1 MNYYEFL
8 NKQLETPQG
17 QQIGQNKIKQ
27 PPSGKEPLF
36 NNDTPS
42 VKLDGKPIFSK
53 ADKTEVNEIN
63 FDKLV
68 SEEAV
73 TDDNQKFSALEFVL
87 KTFLS
92 IDKIKSL
99 ADKNGDGKLTVEEA
113 KAYITE
119 LAGKDGNLEDISLE
133 DFEAILKEN
142 NINLEELNNEAYEIN
157 TEDTQS
163 SNYNSGQTG
172 ESQGINTTQSA
183 ATQPAQTSG
192 GASKTSV
199 AASTSNASPQAK
211 TIDNMSLSELQ
222 TEKTNRENTLK
233 EKQSAV
239 NAVNNESN
247 EKVKSAKT
255 AADKAKAEY
264 EKAINEDN
272 GAKKFAK
279 QILNNN
285 SKIEKN
291 QAALDKN
298 DTEITK
304 KEGEIS
310 NQQSTLEN
318 LKSGLAALTD
328 ALSSLPAPTGKP
340 EDKDK
345 DAKIKAKK
353 DELQKNIATK
363 KNEVS
368 KNEKQLEKLKKEL
381 DKLKDNKTKLE
392 ADKKSLLDEKSKLD
406 EQVKK
411 NCSEAT
417 KGKLEA
423 FNKAQQNVD
432 RVKTQE
438 LTSTKTELKTA
449 QDAVK
454 EVDKKITEAKNREIK
469 SSAKAAANTTD
480 LNVENIPASVRKQLG
495 GKVNK
500 LSDGTEVLTFNYT
513 KLDQMQPEFVAKI
526 PEFQRIADEM
536 GYTFV
541 ISDGS
546 RSVAESNA
554 ARARKGNF
562 VAKGGSSPHNYGVA
576 IDIALYKDGKA
587 VSGTKFNEYANRV
600 KTETGVTWGG
610 DWGSYGKKY
619 ETQHFELADW
629 KGKYKN
635 PQNLIQHHLA

>member
-8 NKQLETPQG
+8 NKQLETQQG
-17 QQIGQNKIKQ
+17 QQIGQSKIKQ
-27 PPSGKEPLF
+27 PTSGNEPIF
-36 NNDTPS
+36 NNDAPT
-42 VKLDGKPIFSK
+42 VQLNGKPIFSK

-63 FDKLV
+63 FDKLA
-68 SEEAV
+68 SEEAM
-73 TDDNQKFSALEFVL
+73 TDENQKFSALEFVL

-92 IDKIKSL
+92 IDKIKNL
-99 ADKNGDGKLTVEEA
+99 ADKDGDGKITAEEA

-119 LAGKDGNLEDISLE
+119 LAGKDGNIEDISLE

-142 NINLEELNNEAYEIN
+142 NINLEELNNETYDVTPEDPHNSNAN
-157 TEDTQS
+157 TGQIQETQGVANTQPTAVQS
-163 SNYNSGQTG
+163 SG
-172 ESQGINTTQSA
+172 EASAVSSAPVSDNTA
-183 ATQPAQTSG
+183 PQP
-192 GASKTSV
+192 
-199 AASTSNASPQAK
+199 K

-222 TEKTNRENTLK
+222 SEKTNRENTLK

-239 NAVNNESN
+239 NAVNNGSN
-247 EKVKSAKT
+247 EKVKAAKT
-255 AADKAKAEY
+255 TADKAKAEY
-264 EKAINEDN
+264 EKAIKEDD

-304 KEGEIS
+304 KESDIS
-310 NQQSTLEN
+310 NQENTLEN
-318 LKSGLAALTD
+318 LRSSLTALTD
-328 ALSSLPAPTGKP
+328 ALSSLPAPTGKE

-353 DELQKNIATK
+353 DELQKNIAAK

-368 KNEKQLEKLKKEL
+368 KQEKQLEKLKKEL
-381 DKLKDNKTKLE
+381 EKLKENKTKLE
-392 ADKKSLLDEKSKLD
+392 TEKKSLMEEKSKLD

-432 RVKTQE
+432 KVKTQE
-438 LTSTKTELKTA
+438 LTKAKSELKTA
-449 QDAVK
+449 QDKVK

-469 SSAKAAANTTD
+469 SSAKAASNTTD
-480 LNVENIPASVRKQLG
+480 LNIENIPASVRKQLG
-495 GKVNK
+495 GKVSQ
-500 LSDGTEVLTFNYT
+500 LSDGTQVLTFNYT

-554 ARARKGNF
+554 ARARKGTF
-562 VAKGGSSPHNYGVA
+562 VAKGGNSPHNYGVA

-587 VSGTKFNEYANRV
+587 VSGNQFKEYANRV
-600 KTETGVTWGG
+600 KTEAGITWGG
-610 DWGSYGKKY
+610 DWGSYGQKY

-629 KGKYKN
+629 KAKYKN